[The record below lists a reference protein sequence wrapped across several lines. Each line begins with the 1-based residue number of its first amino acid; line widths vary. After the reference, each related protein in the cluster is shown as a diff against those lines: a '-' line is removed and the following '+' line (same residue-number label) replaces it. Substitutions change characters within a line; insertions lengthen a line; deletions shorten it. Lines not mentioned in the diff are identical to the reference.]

1 ALASAKP
8 AIAGNRAV
16 TTGLRSVGAPSHA
29 SSSRDSNPA
38 SDGARA
44 KLDSLQMSAGAASWA
59 FTEDDYASITEALQ
73 RFLFDSNARCAL
85 LVDRNGQLVATVG
98 EQPDFDPTAFATL
111 TAADFSAN
119 DQLARLI
126 GETDFSTLF
135 HQGER
140 ESMYL
145 ADVARRVILV
155 VLFDNRTTLGLVR
168 LKLKHVVEEL
178 TGLVQAVF
186 ARPRHGEEP
195 ATNPFAGANDEIDR
209 LFQ

>member
-1 ALASAKP
+1 M
-8 AIAGNRAV
+8 AV
-16 TTGLRSVGAPSHA
+16 GS
-29 SSSRDSNPA
+29 
-38 SDGARA
+38 
-44 KLDSLQMSAGAASWA
+44 ASWS
-59 FTEDDYASITEALQ
+59 FTEDDYGAITQSLQ
-73 RFLFDSNARCAL
+73 RFLYESNARCAL
-85 LVDRNGQLVATVG
+85 LVDRTGQLVTTVG
-98 EQPDFDPTAFATL
+98 EPPAFDPTAFATL

-126 GETDFSTLF
+126 GERDFNTLF

-168 LKLKHVVEEL
+168 LKMKAAVDDL
-178 TGLVQAVF
+178 TRLFEQVF
-186 ARPRHGEEP
+186 LRGNADGGP
-195 ATNPFAGANDEIDR
+195 ATPNVLAGADDEIDR